1 MNHKIDDI
9 ALHGALSANV
19 VGFCRLLRTQRCG
32 VALGEEQDALR
43 ALAAIDLSDPED
55 FRLSLRTVLAKTPAE
70 QKLFDA
76 LFDVYWS
83 VWDRAGEL
91 GQPQPEPLPPRRLVP
106 IDPVRMA

>member
-19 VGFCRLLRTQRCG
+19 VGFCRLLRAQRAG

-70 QKLFDA
+70 QKLFRRAVSMSIGPYGIA
-76 LFDVYWS
+76 LANWVS
-83 VWDRAGEL
+83 L
-91 GQPQPEPLPPRRLVP
+91 SPSLCL
-106 IDPVRMA
+106 

>member
-19 VGFCRLLRTQRCG
+19 VGFCRLLRAQRSG

-55 FRLSLRTVLAKTPAE
+55 FRLSLRDDFGQDARGAE
-70 QKLFDA
+70 A
-76 LFDVYWS
+76 LR
-83 VWDRAGEL
+83 RAF
-91 GQPQPEPLPPRRLVP
+91 
-106 IDPVRMA
+106 